1 VRTAFSKGAN
11 RWHAIMNH
19 GLRNAMLPVVTTI
32 GLMFGNMLGATVIV
46 ETIFAIPGL
55 GQLAV
60 NSILQHDFTMVQ
72 GVVLVMFMIVIVI
85 NFFTDIVYAMLDP
98 RIEY

>member
-1 VRTAFSKGAN
+1 
-11 RWHAIMNH
+11 MNH